1 VEPIAWHLTFRLEVD
16 RDIAPS
22 SAQRRILART
32 VSRVARPFPMLAFRW
47 ADTHGHVLTM
57 GDRRRAAELARRI
70 EIALQKALKPG
81 VGFARVHF
89 TPVYD
94 VRHLKTAFFY
104 VLGQDRHH
112 GLNNDPLHEASN
124 LPDLLGVRTLAV
136 WTAANVKKYLPR
148 VKREHLLAIAG
159 CSDEAAPQLT
169 DLADAAAA
177 AVGLSDLKGN
187 TVGARRAR
195 RAAVEVGDALSNS
208 ALAGMLGLS
217 RQGVGR
223 IRKRPAHAITVDAVR
238 GQLRVRAAS
247 VNRSAAT

>member
-1 VEPIAWHLTFRLEVD
+1 
-16 RDIAPS
+16 
-22 SAQRRILART
+22 
-32 VSRVARPFPMLAFRW
+32 
-47 ADTHGHVLTM
+47 
-57 GDRRRAAELARRI
+57 
-70 EIALQKALKPG
+70 

-136 WTAANVKKYLPR
+136 WTAAHVKKYLPR

-159 CSDEAAPQLT
+159 WKNDEAAPQLT
-169 DLADAAAA
+169 ELADAAAA

-223 IRKRPAHAITVDAVR
+223 IRKRPPAHAITVDAVR

>member
-22 SAQRRILART
+22 SAERRILART

-112 GLNNDPLHEASN
+112 GLSNDPLHEASN
-124 LPDLLGVRTLAV
+124 LPDLLGVRTLAI
-136 WTAANVKKYLPR
+136 WTAVHVKKYLPR
-148 VKREHLLAIAG
+148 VKREHLLAVAG
-159 CSDEAAPQLT
+159 WSDDAVPAL
-169 DLADAAAA
+169 DGLADAAAA
-177 AVGLSDLKGN
+177 AVGLSDLKSN

-195 RAAVEVGDALSNS
+195 RAAVEVGAALSNT
-208 ALAGMLGLS
+208 ALGGMLGLS
-217 RQGVGR
+217 RQAVGR
-223 IRKRPAHAITVDAVR
+223 LRKRPVHGGTVDAVR
-238 GQLRVRAAS
+238 GQLMARA
-247 VNRSAAT
+247 VNRSAGT